1 MINKY
6 TISIIGT
13 GIMGRGMAVNL
24 AKAGHSLRLYTRN
37 LSKIQDLKKDNV
49 QIFDSPVEAAKN
61 SDLVVLCLTEDQIVE
76 KETISSGLLDIKPPI
91 LIDCGTTSISLTLK
105 LSKLC
110 SERKIRFYDS
120 PMTGS
125 KNAARDGQILF
136 MIGAKQ
142 VDIKD
147 IQFFFEVCGK
157 NAVYCGSIGGG
168 QKAKLALNMIQA
180 GIFQVYMEGFE
191 LAKNSELDPSI
202 LKEILLQSAA
212 KSGIAEFKFPY
223 VFSGDYETHFSLK
236 NMRKDVY
243 HAIELAKENK
253 TNLSLCKNLP
263 EIYDLGMNAGYAEN
277 DFCSLNE
284 VTAKIRPPKSE
295 NL

>member
-1 MINKY
+1 
-6 TISIIGT
+6 
-13 GIMGRGMAVNL
+13 MAVNL
-24 AKAGHSLRLYTRN
+24 AKVGHSLRLYTRN
-37 LSKIQDLKKDNV
+37 VSKIQDLKKDNV

-91 LIDCGTTSISLTLK
+91 LIDCGTTSLSLTLK

-110 SERKIRFYDS
+110 LERKIRFYDS

-136 MIGAKQ
+136 MIGARQ
-142 VDIKD
+142 EDVKD
-147 IQFFFEVCGK
+147 IQFFFEICGK

-223 VFSGDYETHFSLK
+223 VFSGNYETHFSLK

-243 HAIELAKENK
+243 HAIELAKENQ

>member
-76 KETISSGLLDIKPPI
+76 KETISSGLLDTKPPI
-91 LIDCGTTSISLTLK
+91 LIDCGTTSLSLTLK

-253 TNLSLCKNLP
+253 PFPL
-263 EIYDLGMNAGYAEN
+263 
-277 DFCSLNE
+277 
-284 VTAKIRPPKSE
+284 
-295 NL
+295 

>member
-1 MINKY
+1 M
-6 TISIIGT
+6 
-13 GIMGRGMAVNL
+13 
-24 AKAGHSLRLYTRN
+24 
-37 LSKIQDLKKDNV
+37 

-76 KETISSGLLDIKPPI
+76 KETISSGLLDTKPPI
-91 LIDCGTTSISLTLK
+91 LIDCGTTSLSLTLK

-110 SERKIRFYDS
+110 SEKKIRFYDS